1 MDFSLISNHFCISA
15 QLTEELT
22 VRHHPPLSMQQLL
35 HLVSDSG
42 GVAPVLVVK
51 TFLIPSVTTP
61 RITTS
66 TGEDI
71 SGTRLGEKLFLRIE
85 MDQESIFGIFARN
98 LKAISGDNE
107 DEIEL
112 LDSRGCPTDPIIF
125 PGLQLLPN
133 RRDLQGS
140 FEAFKFSDTSIVR
153 FQVNVQ
159 FCVEQC
165 NPVQC
170 KVRLP

>member
-1 MDFSLISNHFCISA
+1 
-15 QLTEELT
+15 
-22 VRHHPPLSMQQLL
+22 
-35 HLVSDSG
+35 
-42 GVAPVLVVK
+42 
-51 TFLIPSVTTP
+51 
-61 RITTS
+61 
-66 TGEDI
+66 
-71 SGTRLGEKLFLRIE
+71 

-98 LKAISGDNE
+98 LKAISGDDE

-125 PGLQLLPN
+125 PGLQLLPGGN
-133 RRDLQGS
+133 DLQGS

-159 FCVEQC
+159 FCVERC

-170 KVRLP
+170 GDGLESFGRRRRGAGEEGGEGGAVLGPYASR